1 MIKIALEKGEKVYIQ
16 RESMIYHSTGISLN
30 TRVNGHGQGLGKLMG
45 TVGRSLTSGE
55 SVWIT
60 EAVSDN
66 DQGELALAP
75 NTPGEVLPLDLDPA
89 QYRINDGH
97 FLAMDGKAGYSME
110 KQYVGKTLFSG
121 TGGFL

>member
-1 MIKIALEKGEKVYIQ
+1 
-16 RESMIYHSTGISLN
+16 
-30 TRVNGHGQGLGKLMG
+30 MG
-45 TVGRSLTSGE
+45 TVGCSLTSGE

-89 QYRINDGH
+89 H
-97 FLAMDGKAGYSME
+97 TASM
-110 KQYVGKTLFSG
+110 TDTF
-121 TGGFL
+121 

>member
-1 MIKIALEKGEKVYIQ
+1 
-16 RESMIYHSTGISLN
+16 MIYHSTGISLN

-45 TVGRSLTSGE
+45 TVGCSLTSGE